1 MSISK
6 DQIITAAAGVHIK
19 DNSRFDFI
27 TKCNSYISKNH
38 WLKQE
43 LSEEQVKFAA
53 RTTLSEKDATALLAY
68 LGLDYNNNTP
78 IIKAIKTMS
87 REELEFLFRKVYKQG
102 RLDYASRINDLSFE
116 DGKFLDEDEDFIYR
130 NWDDYLCK

>member
-1 MSISK
+1 MKYIAKNQLLSATIGIPNASK
-6 DQIITAAAGVHIK
+6 
-19 DNSRFDFI
+19 FLE
-27 TKCNSYISKNH
+27 KCDSYTSNNP

-43 LSEEQVKFAA
+43 LNENQVKFAA
-53 RTTLSEKDATALLAY
+53 RSTLPEKDATILLAN
-68 LGLDYNNNTP
+68 LGLSYESD
-78 IIKAIKTMS
+78 ISIAEAIKTMN
-87 REELEFLFRKVYKQG
+87 REELEYLFRKVYKQG